1 MAKLTPFQ
9 KLKRAVSRLSVT
21 SGSKFIQ
28 PDFEDSDIEF
38 NANTYRPDFVSE
50 SRPDFASGSS
60 KNYKNI
66 SQTSPP
72 LFYSNDDLNFNYPS
86 VGLNPH
92 EASSSQAASFERTT
106 FPPFD
111 RHEISRVPDPS
122 DAHNATDGY
131 NTPNA
136 NNINNES
143 NAPDLSDAHNTQ
155 NLPSAHNVK
164 DGFNAPDLSD
174 AHNAPNASQASK
186 TSNPPQNLPRTSQEF
201 VIPENTA
208 ANSQTAGRNSFFS
221 TFRMSSNIKLDK
233 FKGDGSQDV
242 NAWFTNFGQ
251 WAKFHDLPDSKI
263 IDAFPFYLEGH
274 AKIWYDSLS
283 PEQKVNPA
291 TLTNLFQ
298 ERFKE
303 LENFLDLSVLQ
314 MKQKGT
320 EPVGEFLSRLVS
332 LASIKNIPEKV
343 LLSVA
348 MNGLRSDIKT
358 YVVTQNPK
366 TMEQL
371 RQIAIL
377 AEKSQPSQITTLE
390 TYETLLSE
398 IKNLKEKIE
407 TL

>member
-86 VGLNPH
+86 VVLNPH
-92 EASSSQAASFERTT
+92 EASSSQAASFGGTT

-122 DAHNATDGY
+122 DAHNATDDY

-136 NNINNES
+136 NNINNEF
-143 NAPDLSDAHNTQ
+143 NATDLSDAHNAQ

-164 DGFNAPDLSD
+164 DGFNAPDPSD

-208 ANSQTAGRNSFFS
+208 ANSQTAG
-221 TFRMSSNIKLDK
+221 
-233 FKGDGSQDV
+233 KG
-242 NAWFTNFGQ
+242 
-251 WAKFHDLPDSKI
+251 
-263 IDAFPFYLEGH
+263 Y
-274 AKIWYDSLS
+274 S
-283 PEQKVNPA
+283 P
-291 TLTNLFQ
+291 
-298 ERFKE
+298 
-303 LENFLDLSVLQ
+303 
-314 MKQKGT
+314 G
-320 EPVGEFLSRLVS
+320 
-332 LASIKNIPEKV
+332 
-343 LLSVA
+343 
-348 MNGLRSDIKT
+348 
-358 YVVTQNPK
+358 
-366 TMEQL
+366 
-371 RQIAIL
+371 
-377 AEKSQPSQITTLE
+377 
-390 TYETLLSE
+390 
-398 IKNLKEKIE
+398 
-407 TL
+407 

>member
-1 MAKLTPFQ
+1 M
-9 KLKRAVSRLSVT
+9 
-21 SGSKFIQ
+21 
-28 PDFEDSDIEF
+28 
-38 NANTYRPDFVSE
+38 
-50 SRPDFASGSS
+50 
-60 KNYKNI
+60 
-66 SQTSPP
+66 
-72 LFYSNDDLNFNYPS
+72 FYSNDDLNFNYPS
-86 VGLNPH
+86 VVLNPH
-92 EASSSQAASFERTT
+92 EASSSQTASFGRTT
-106 FPPFD
+106 FPPFH

-131 NTPNA
+131 NVPNA
-136 NNINNES
+136 NNISNGS
-143 NAPDLSDAHNTQ
+143 NAPDLSDAHNAQ

-164 DGFNAPDLSD
+164 DGFNAPDPSD
-174 AHNAPNASQASK
+174 AHNAPNASQAPK
-186 TSNPPQNLPRTSQEF
+186 TSNPPQNLPQTSQEF

-221 TFRMSSNIKLDK
+221 TFRMSSSIKLDK

-283 PEQKVNPA
+283 PEQNVNPA
-291 TLTNLFQ
+291 TITNLFQ

-332 LASIKNIPEKV
+332 LASIKHIPEKV

-348 MNGLRSDIKT
+348 MNGLRSDMKT

-398 IKNLKEKIE
+398 IKNLKEKN
-407 TL
+407 

>member
-28 PDFEDSDIEF
+28 PDIEDSDIEF

-86 VGLNPH
+86 VVLNPH
-92 EASSSQAASFERTT
+92 EASSSQAASFGGTT

-122 DAHNATDGY
+122 DAHNATDEY

-136 NNINNES
+136 NNINNGF
-143 NAPDLSDAHNTQ
+143 NAPDLSDAHNAQNLPSAHNVKDGFNAPYLSDAHNAQ

-164 DGFNAPDLSD
+164 DGFNAPDPSD

-208 ANSQTAGRNSFFS
+208 ANSQTAG
-221 TFRMSSNIKLDK
+221 
-233 FKGDGSQDV
+233 KGLLPRLRRREFWV
-242 NAWFTNFGQ
+242 N
-251 WAKFHDLPDSKI
+251 
-263 IDAFPFYLEGH
+263 
-274 AKIWYDSLS
+274 
-283 PEQKVNPA
+283 
-291 TLTNLFQ
+291 
-298 ERFKE
+298 
-303 LENFLDLSVLQ
+303 
-314 MKQKGT
+314 
-320 EPVGEFLSRLVS
+320 
-332 LASIKNIPEKV
+332 
-343 LLSVA
+343 
-348 MNGLRSDIKT
+348 
-358 YVVTQNPK
+358 
-366 TMEQL
+366 
-371 RQIAIL
+371 
-377 AEKSQPSQITTLE
+377 
-390 TYETLLSE
+390 
-398 IKNLKEKIE
+398 
-407 TL
+407 